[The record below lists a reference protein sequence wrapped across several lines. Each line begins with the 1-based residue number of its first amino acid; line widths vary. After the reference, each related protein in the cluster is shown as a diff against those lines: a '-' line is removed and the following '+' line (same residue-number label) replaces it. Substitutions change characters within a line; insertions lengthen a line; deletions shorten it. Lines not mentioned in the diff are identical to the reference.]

1 MKIIKLEQGSEEW
14 KVARLE
20 KISGTRLGDAI
31 GSPAKQESLI
41 NELIAERLTGEPKEN
56 YVNLAMARGLEAE
69 EHAVEEYE
77 AKTGEIT
84 EEAGLCV
91 SDKYDWLVNSPDRL
105 IWDKKGKKIVKGVEV
120 KCPNTDTLIGY
131 VRKGG
136 IPKEYL
142 PQVMSYFL
150 VNEDLKELDF
160 VIYDSR
166 IQAEQFR
173 LVITNVKRDD
183 LPLVEAEE
191 KLLEFYEKW
200 QEELKKLN
208 LEI

>member
-1 MKIIKLEQGSEEW
+1 MKILNLEQGSDEW
-14 KVARLE
+14 KIARLE

-31 GSPAKQESLI
+31 GTPAKQESLI

-56 YVNLAMARGLEAE
+56 YINLAMARGLEAE
-69 EHAVEEYE
+69 EHAIEEYE
-77 AKTGEIT
+77 ARTGEIT

-91 SDKYDWLVNSPDRL
+91 SDKYEWLVNSPDRL
-105 IWDKKGKKIVKGVEV
+105 IGKTKALEI

-150 VNEDLKELDF
+150 VNEKLKELDF

-173 LVITNVKRDD
+173 LVITNVKRKD
-183 LPLVEAEE
+183 LPLAEAEE

-200 QEELKKLN
+200 QEELKLLN